1 MIDYENAERKILD
14 PIQDFDSWKTAQQ
27 FAGLSDANSYAQQL
41 VNNQVRENLNEILQV
56 LENEEDEYPMDGW
69 VRNHLIKVAREG
81 LVDSE

>member
-14 PIQDFDSWKTAQQ
+14 PIQDFNSWSNSDQYAQISI
-27 FAGLSDANSYAQQL
+27 ADRYAQQL
-41 VNNQVRENLNEILQV
+41 INNQVRENLNEILQV